1 MSTDN
6 DDHSGS
12 NKEAATEDN
21 VKKIYKTILND
32 KVKLFEVIG
41 ALKILRERLGYI
53 MNIRV
58 WASTVQSGCR

>member
-58 WASTVQSGCR
+58 